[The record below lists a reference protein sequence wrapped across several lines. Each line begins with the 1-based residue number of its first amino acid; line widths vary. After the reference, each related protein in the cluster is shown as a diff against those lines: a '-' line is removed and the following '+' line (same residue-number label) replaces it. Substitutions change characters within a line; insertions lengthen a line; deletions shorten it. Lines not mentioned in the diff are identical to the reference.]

1 MPWSDYHP
9 DMTLSDQSKANLP
22 NQLTVLRLVLSAAF
36 FVLLSVTVA
45 RWALGVGIVLFVV
58 AALTD
63 ALDGYLARKWKV
75 ESTFGRIVDPFADKV
90 LVLGALI
97 MLCGASLPGSGV
109 VPWMVVVMLTREL
122 LVTAIRGVVESA
134 GHQFGANVWGKWKM
148 ILQSIVVPAILLIL
162 VFDPMPTGWLKHAR
176 DALVWA
182 TLLATVF
189 SGVPY
194 ITGAMKVLK
203 PVK

>member
-1 MPWSDYHP
+1 MP
-9 DMTLSDQSKANLP
+9 LSDKTKANLP

-36 FVLLSVTVA
+36 FVVLSVSVQ
-45 RWALGVGIVLFVV
+45 RWALVLSMVLFVI
-58 AALTD
+58 AAVTD
-63 ALDGYLARKWKV
+63 ALDGYLARRWKV

-97 MLCGASLPGSGV
+97 MLAGASLPGAGV
-109 VPWMVVVMLTREL
+109 APWMVVVMLTREL

-148 ILQSIVVPAILLIL
+148 ILQSVVVPVILLIL
-162 VFDPMPTGWLKHAR
+162 VIDPLPVGAFAYTR
-176 DALVWA
+176 DGLVWA

-194 ITGAMKVLK
+194 VTGAMKVLK

>member
-1 MPWSDYHP
+1 MPF
-9 DMTLSDQSKANLP
+9 SDQTKANLP

-36 FVLLSVTVA
+36 FVVLSVSVE
-45 RWALGVGIVLFVV
+45 RWALVLGIVLFVV
-58 AALTD
+58 AAVTD
-63 ALDGYLARKWKV
+63 ALDGYLARRWKV

-97 MLCGASLPGSGV
+97 MLAGASLPGSGV
-109 VPWMVVVMLTREL
+109 APWMVVVMLTREL

-148 ILQSIVVPAILLIL
+148 ILQSIVVPVIL
-162 VFDPMPTGWLKHAR
+162 VILAIDLQPVGVLAYTR
-176 DALVWA
+176 DGLVWA

-194 ITGAMKVLK
+194 VTGAIKVLK